1 MRIACVLDSDFE
13 DSEFQEPCQAFK
25 DAGHE
30 VVVIGLKAGAQLTGK
45 KGQATT
51 TSDKAFKEVSPADF
65 DALFIPGGYSPDRLR
80 AHPEAV
86 EFARAFSAYDRPVL
100 SICHGPQLLMSAHM
114 VEARRMT
121 AWRTIQDDL
130 RHFAATVVD
139 EEVVVDGKLVTSRQP
154 SDIPAFVRESLKV
167 LQGAPVGSGTPSR

>member
-1 MRIACVLDSDFE
+1 MEVEMRIACVLDSDFE
-13 DSEFQEPCQAFK
+13 DSEFQQPCQAFK
-25 DAGHE
+25 DAGHQ

-100 SICHGPQLLMSAHM
+100 AICHGPQLLM
-114 VEARRMT
+114 
-121 AWRTIQDDL
+121 
-130 RHFAATVVD
+130 
-139 EEVVVDGKLVTSRQP
+139 
-154 SDIPAFVRESLKV
+154 
-167 LQGAPVGSGTPSR
+167 